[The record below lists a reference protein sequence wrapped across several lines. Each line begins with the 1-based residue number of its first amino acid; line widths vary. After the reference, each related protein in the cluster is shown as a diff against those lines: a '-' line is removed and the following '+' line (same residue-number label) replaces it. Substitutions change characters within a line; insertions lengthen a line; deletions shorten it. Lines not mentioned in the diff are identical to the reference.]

1 MSRPLPAVRKRMR
14 LGSLSLVATFLI
26 GSALIRA
33 GLGIGPAISAEPDP
47 LDTST
52 RPTETA
58 TPQAADPG
66 SLLARLQERERTL
79 EERERRLED
88 RSRALE
94 QADAAL
100 RQKLAALER
109 AEERLRST
117 IAMAEGASENDI
129 SGLTA
134 VYERMKPR
142 ESAALFETMTPE
154 FAAGFLARMRPEAA
168 AAILSGLSPEAAYA
182 VSVVLAGRNVNV
194 PTQ

>member
-1 MSRPLPAVRKRMR
+1 MSRPLPAAGKRAR
-14 LGSLSLVATFLI
+14 LGTLSLVATFLI

-33 GLGIGPAISAEPDP
+33 GLGIGPAISAEPEPRDAGAEAA
-47 LDTST
+47 
-52 RPTETA
+52 ETVPRA
-58 TPQAADPG
+58 GADPG
-66 SLLARLQERERTL
+66 SLLARLQERERKL
-79 EERERRLED
+79 AERERRIED

-100 RQKLAALER
+100 RQKLVALES
-109 AEERLRST
+109 AEERLRAT
-117 IAMAEGASENDI
+117 IAMAEGASEDDI

-154 FAAGFLARMRPEAA
+154 FAAGFLSRMRPEAA

-182 VSVVLAGRNVNV
+182 VSVVLAGRNANV